1 MSSGLISGTAQQI
14 AVGVSFFGL
23 VLSLAWL
30 ALQVR
35 NGKYIKFHQGEAKD
49 LESALSDERSTL
61 KRQSEFVNRGK
72 CWWKPSTWSSLTID
86 RFLPGV
92 TITLWVCSL
101 AVAFEG

>member
-1 MSSGLISGTAQQI
+1 
-14 AVGVSFFGL
+14 

-35 NGKYIKFHQGEAKD
+35 NGKYIKFHQHEART
-49 LESALSDERSTL
+49 LESALSGGRSTL
-61 KRQSEFVNRGK
+61 KRQHEFVDQGWR
-72 CWWKPSTWSSLTID
+72 WWKPSSRSSLTID

-101 AVAFEG
+101 VVAFEG